1 MSRFLAY
8 IPEAFESIWRNGTR
22 SILSI
27 LGMII
32 GIASVIA
39 VLGLSQA
46 ASNGMKD
53 EISRGGDPGFFAV
66 VDQSQNNP
74 TAATLYYRDAAL
86 LQTYASGYI
95 RRAIPV
101 YSSQGNQPRSYRV
114 TVSGKSTF
122 IDINST
128 RELDA
133 NSGFSID
140 SGRLIDASDIAA
152 GSNVGILSSQAAKAL
167 FPGGDAVGRALN
179 VGTQRITVIGVVSLE
194 ANLFSSFIGET
205 MYVPYTAMQRI
216 APGPVDFIE
225 FWPLNRAMNPLD
237 VINAAKDA
245 LRRIHPRAQYT
256 VQDQLA
262 FNGIFVRVLSFI
274 GVGLTFIGGVALFVA
289 GVGIMNI
296 MLVSVS
302 ERTREIGIRKSIG
315 ANAREIAIQFLV
327 EATLLSLGG
336 GFIGSIIGVLIVLS
350 LRGIIQHSVGAAP
363 IPWTL
368 VIGIA
373 AGFSLAVGIGF
384 GSYPAAR
391 AGKLDP
397 VEALRG

>member
-8 IPEAFESIWRNGTR
+8 VPEAFESIWRNGSR
-22 SILSI
+22 SALSA

-46 ASNGMKD
+46 GASGMK
-53 EISRGGDPGFFAV
+53 EQIASGGDPGFIV
-66 VDQSQNNP
+66 VPDQAQNNP
-74 TAATLYYRDAAL
+74 AAATLYYRDAAL
-86 LQTYASGYI
+86 VQAYAAGSVSQ
-95 RRAIPV
+95 AIPM
-101 YSSQGNQPRSYRV
+101 YQQRNYRV
-114 TVSGKSTF
+114 TVSGKSEFVSVT
-122 IDINST
+122 ST
-128 RELDA
+128 RDLTKETGL
-133 NSGFSID
+133 IVD
-140 SGRLIDASDIAA
+140 SGRLTDSQDVAA
-152 GSNVGILSSQAAKAL
+152 GANVAELSHDAAQTF
-167 FPGGDAVGRALN
+167 FPNGGAVGSTIN
-179 VGTQRITVIGVVSLE
+179 IGTQRLAVIGVLSIK
-194 ANLFSSFIGET
+194 ANLFRSLVGEVVW
-205 MYVPYTAMQRI
+205 VPYTTMHHI
-216 APGPVDFIE
+216 SPGPIDYIE
-225 FWPLNRAMNPLD
+225 FWPLSRSQNPVEVISD
-237 VINAAKDA
+237 VKAALA
-245 LRRIHPRAQYT
+245 RIHRRGEYN

-262 FNGIFVRVLSFI
+262 FNAIFENVLNFI

-315 ANAREIAIQFLV
+315 ANAQDIAMQFLI

-336 GFIGSIIGVLIVLS
+336 GLIGTVIGVLVVILMRPV
-350 LRGIIQHSVGAAP
+350 IAHAVGSAP
-363 IPWTL
+363 VPWAF

-384 GSYPAAR
+384 GFYPAAR

>member
-8 IPEAFESIWRNGTR
+8 VPEAFESIWRHGSR
-22 SILSI
+22 SALSA

-46 ASNGMKD
+46 GSSGMK
-53 EISRGGDPGFFAV
+53 EQIASGGDPGFIV
-66 VDQSQNNP
+66 VPDQSQNNP
-74 TAATLYYRDAAL
+74 AAATLYYRDAAL
-86 LQTYASGYI
+86 VQAYAAGSVSQ
-95 RRAIPV
+95 AIPM
-101 YSSQGNQPRSYRV
+101 YQQRNYRV
-114 TVSGKSTF
+114 TVSGKSDFVSVT
-122 IDINST
+122 ST
-128 RELDA
+128 RDLTKETGL
-133 NSGFSID
+133 IVD
-140 SGRLIDASDIAA
+140 SGRLTDAGDVAA
-152 GSNVGILSSQAAKAL
+152 GANVAILSHDAADTF
-167 FPGGDAVGRALN
+167 FPNGGAVGRTIN
-179 VGTQRITVIGVVSLE
+179 IGTQRLAVIGVVSIK
-194 ANLFSSFIGET
+194 ANLFRSLVGEVVW
-205 MYVPYTAMQRI
+205 VPYTTMHHI
-216 APGPVDFIE
+216 APGPIDYIE
-225 FWPLNRAMNPLD
+225 FWPLTRAQNPVEVISD
-237 VINAAKDA
+237 VKAALA
-245 LRRIHPRAQYT
+245 RIHRRGEYN

-262 FNGIFVRVLSFI
+262 FNAIFDNVLNFI

-315 ANAREIAIQFLV
+315 ANAQDIAMQFLI

-336 GFIGSIIGVLIVLS
+336 GLIGTVIGVLVVILMRPV
-350 LRGIIQHSVGAAP
+350 IAQAVGSAP
-363 IPWTL
+363 VPCAF

-384 GSYPAAR
+384 GFYPAAR
-391 AGKLDP
+391 AGRLDP

>member
-1 MSRFLAY
+1 MRRLLAY
-8 IPEAFESIWRNGTR
+8 IPEAFESIWRNRTR
-22 SILSI
+22 SLLSA

-53 EISRGGDPGFFAV
+53 EISRGGDPGFVAL
-66 VDQSQNNP
+66 VDQSQDNP
-74 TAATLYYRDAAL
+74 AGATLYYRDAAL
-86 LQTYASGYI
+86 LQSYASGYV

-114 TVSGKSTF
+114 SVSGKSTF

-128 RELDA
+128 RELAAD
-133 NSGFSID
+133 SGFTVD
-140 SGRLIDASDIAA
+140 SGRLIDAGDVQA
-152 GSNVGILSSQAAKAL
+152 GSNVGILSSQAAKTL
-167 FPGGDAVGRALN
+167 FPAGDAVGKTLN
-179 VGTQRITVIGVVSLE
+179 IGTQRITVVGVVSLE
-194 ANLFSSFIGET
+194 ASLFSSFVGET
-205 MYVPYTAMQRI
+205 MYIPYTAMRRI
-216 APGPVDFIE
+216 APGPIDFIE
-225 FWPLNRAMNPLD
+225 FWPVDRSANPVE

-245 LRRIHPRAQYT
+245 LRRIHPRGQYT

-262 FNGIFVRVLSFI
+262 FNSIFENVLSFI
-274 GVGLTFIGGVALFVA
+274 GIGLTFIGGVALFVA

-315 ANAREIAIQFLV
+315 ANAREISLQFLI
-327 EATLLSLGG
+327 EATMLSLGG
-336 GFIGSIIGVLIVLS
+336 GVIGSILGVLAVLS
-350 LRGIIQHSVGAAP
+350 LRSIVQHSVGEAP
-363 IPWTL
+363 VPWAL

-373 AGFSLAVGIGF
+373 AGFSIAVGIGF

-391 AGKLDP
+391 AGRLDP

>member
-8 IPEAFESIWRNGTR
+8 IPEAFESIWRHR
-22 SILSI
+22 SRSALSA

-32 GIASVIA
+32 GIGSVIA

-46 ASNGMKD
+46 ASNGMKQA
-53 EISRGGDPGFFAV
+53 IASGGDPGFIIV
-66 VDQSQNNP
+66 PDQSQNNP
-74 TAATLYYRDAAL
+74 AAATMYYRDTAL
-86 LQTYASGYI
+86 IQSYASGSVA
-95 RRAIPV
+95 RAVPV
-101 YSSQGNQPRSYRV
+101 TQQRNYRV
-114 TVSGKSTF
+114 TVSGKSEF
-122 IDINST
+122 IAVSGT
-128 RELDA
+128 RELTQET
-133 NSGFSID
+133 GFIID
-140 SGRLIDASDIAA
+140 SGRLTDSRDVVAGANVAVLSHDAA
-152 GSNVGILSSQAAKAL
+152 QTF
-167 FPGGDAVGRALN
+167 FPKGDAVGHTIN
-179 VGTQRITVIGVVSLE
+179 VGTQRLTVIGVVSIK
-194 ANLFSSFIGET
+194 ANLFRSLVGEAIW
-205 MYVPYTAMQRI
+205 VPYTTMHRI
-216 APGPVDFIE
+216 APGPIDAIE
-225 FWPLNRAMNPLD
+225 FWPVSREQNPVEVILNVKAAM
-237 VINAAKDA
+237 A
-245 LRRIHPRAQYT
+245 RIHPHAEYT

-262 FNGIFVRVLSFI
+262 FNAIFENVLNFI

-315 ANAREIAIQFLV
+315 ANAREIAMQFLI
-327 EATLLSLGG
+327 EATMLSLGG
-336 GFIGSIIGVLIVLS
+336 GLIGTIIGVLLVL
-350 LRGIIQHSVGAAP
+350 LMQPVIAHAVGAAP
-363 IPWTL
+363 VPWAT

>member
-8 IPEAFESIWRNGTR
+8 VPEAFESIWRHGSR
-22 SILSI
+22 SALSA

-46 ASNGMKD
+46 ASSGMK
-53 EISRGGDPGFFAV
+53 EQIASGGDPGFIV
-66 VDQSQNNP
+66 VADQSQNNP
-74 TAATLYYRDAAL
+74 AAATLYYRDAAL
-86 LQTYASGYI
+86 MQSYAAGSVSQ
-95 RRAIPV
+95 AIPI
-101 YSSQGNQPRSYRV
+101 YQQRNYRV
-114 TVSGKSTF
+114 TVSGKSEFVSVT
-122 IDINST
+122 ST
-128 RELDA
+128 RDLTKE
-133 NSGFSID
+133 SGLIVD
-140 SGRLIDASDIAA
+140 SGRLTDATDVAA
-152 GSNVGILSSQAAKAL
+152 GANVAVVSVDAADAF
-167 FPGGDAVGRALN
+167 FPSGGAVGRTIN
-179 VGTQRITVIGVVSLE
+179 IGTQRLTVIGVISIK
-194 ANLFSSFIGET
+194 ANLFRSLVGET
-205 MYVPYTAMQRI
+205 IWVPYTTMHRI
-216 APGPVDFIE
+216 APGPIDYIE
-225 FWPLNRAMNPLD
+225 FWPLSRAQNPVQVILD
-237 VINAAKDA
+237 VKAALA
-245 LRRIHPRAQYT
+245 RIHPHGQYN

-262 FNGIFVRVLSFI
+262 FNAIFENVLNFI

-315 ANAREIAIQFLV
+315 ANAQDIAMQFLI

-336 GFIGSIIGVLIVLS
+336 GLIGTVIGVIIVL
-350 LRGIIQHSVGAAP
+350 LMRPIIENSVGAAP
-363 IPWTL
+363 VPWAV

-391 AGKLDP
+391 AGRLDP

>member
-8 IPEAFESIWRNGTR
+8 IPEAFESIWRHR
-22 SILSI
+22 SRSALSA

-46 ASNGMKD
+46 ASGGMKQA
-53 EISRGGDPGFFAV
+53 IASGGDPGFIIV
-66 VDQSQNNP
+66 PDQSQNNP
-74 TAATLYYRDAAL
+74 AEATMYYRDAAL
-86 LQTYASGYI
+86 VQSYASGSVS
-95 RRAIPV
+95 RAIPI
-101 YSSQGNQPRSYRV
+101 YQQRDYRV
-114 TVSGKSTF
+114 TVSGKSEF
-122 IDINST
+122 ISVT
-128 RELDA
+128 SSRELTQET
-133 NSGFSID
+133 GFVVD
-140 SGRLIDASDIAA
+140 SGRLTDTNDVAA
-152 GSNVGILSSQAAKAL
+152 GANVAVLSRDAAQTF
-167 FPGGDAVGRALN
+167 FPNGDAVGRTIN
-179 VGTQRITVIGVVSLE
+179 IGTQRLTVIGVVSIK
-194 ANLFSSFIGET
+194 ANLFRSLVGEAIW
-205 MYVPYTAMQRI
+205 VPYTTMRRI
-216 APGPVDFIE
+216 APGPIDYIE
-225 FWPLNRAMNPLD
+225 FWPVSRTQNPVQVILD
-237 VINAAKDA
+237 VKAAMA
-245 LRRIHPRAQYT
+245 RIHSHAEYT

-262 FNGIFVRVLSFI
+262 FNAIFENVLNFI

-315 ANAREIAIQFLV
+315 ANASEIAVQFLI
-327 EATLLSLGG
+327 EATVLSLGG
-336 GFIGSIIGVLIVLS
+336 GLIGSVIGVLIVL
-350 LRGIIQHSVGAAP
+350 LMLPAIAQSVGAAP
-363 IPWTL
+363 VPWAL
-368 VIGIA
+368 VISIA